1 MTPAGST
8 PAPLAHPMDAFFRP
22 RSVAVIGATESER
35 SVGRTALWNL
45 ISSPFGGT
53 VYPVNPKRPAV
64 LGMRA
69 YPKLNELPEQ
79 VDLAVI
85 ATPAQTTPAIVSE
98 CVQAGVRGAIILAA
112 GFREMGPSGE
122 ELERQVL
129 DEARKGSLRILGPNC
144 LGVMSPNTGLNATFA
159 KGMARAG
166 TVAFISQ
173 SGALCTAVL
182 DWSHRELVGFS
193 AFVSIGAMA
202 DVGWGDL
209 IDYLG
214 NDPRTRS
221 ILLYMES
228 IGDANA
234 FLSAAREVAL
244 AKPVIV
250 IKAGR
255 TSQGSRAAVAH
266 TGARTGNDEV
276 LDAALRRVGVLRVR
290 RISELF
296 YMAEVLSKQPRPQGN
311 RLTIVTNAG
320 GPAVLATDALIAGG
334 GELAPLPQET
344 METLSA
350 LLPQEWSRNNPIDIL
365 GDASP
370 ERYAKTLEAAAGNPQ
385 SDGLLVI
392 LAPQSMTDPTATAER
407 LKLFASSS
415 KPILASWMGG
425 VEVAEGAGLLRT
437 AQIPCFPYPDTAA
450 QMFLYMLAYN
460 ENLRAIYETPLME
473 PAWEELHSPGAGISL
488 EGRNSL
494 SAPEMQRLLDAYGV
508 NLPPASK
515 LVIGCFP
522 DEQFGPVLFV
532 ENEIGERSLGLP
544 PLTTTL
550 AGLILERLRLSEIEE
565 SMKRLLV
572 RLGRMVVEQPRIRTL
587 SIGGVDPSITL
598 YPASITPDLLPRP
611 AVRPYPAEYVAKA
624 LMRNGEEVVI
634 RPIRPEDEPL
644 IIRFHETLSDRTVY
658 FRYLSALKLST
669 RIAHERLVRICF
681 IDYSRQMA
689 LVVERR
695 RPEGAP
701 EIIAVGRLSK
711 DSMAYARGSRLAE
724 FAIVVSD
731 AFQGQGLG
739 KQLLRRLIEVAR
751 RERVAA
757 LYGEISSENQIM
769 QAICRALG
777 FQITRDPQDTLVK
790 ATLELR

>member
-1 MTPAGST
+1 M
-8 PAPLAHPMDAFFRP
+8 
-22 RSVAVIGATESER
+22 
-35 SVGRTALWNL
+35 
-45 ISSPFGGT
+45 
-53 VYPVNPKRPAV
+53 YPVNPKRPAV

-69 YPKLNELPEQ
+69 YPRLGDVPEQ
-79 VDLAVI
+79 VDLAVV
-85 ATPAQTTPAIVSE
+85 ATPAHTVPAIVRE
-98 CVQAGVRGAIILAA
+98 CVEAGVRGAIILAA
-112 GFREMGPSGE
+112 GFREMGPRGE
-122 ELERQVL
+122 ALELQVL
-129 DEARKGSLRILGPNC
+129 EEARKGPLRVLGPNC
-144 LGVMSPNTGLNATFA
+144 LGVMSPATGLNATFA

-193 AFVSIGAMA
+193 AFVSIGSMA
-202 DVGWGDL
+202 DLGWGDL

-266 TGARTGNDEV
+266 TGARTGNDNV
-276 LDAALRRVGVLRVR
+276 LDAALRRCGVLRVR

-296 YMAEVLSKQPRPQGN
+296 YMAEVLSKQPRPHGK

-320 GPAVLATDALIAGG
+320 GPAVLATDALVAGG
-334 GELAPLPQET
+334 GELASLPAAT
-344 METLSA
+344 METLNSH
-350 LLPQEWSRNNPIDIL
+350 LPEEWSRNNPIDIL

-370 ERYAKTLEAAAGNPQ
+370 ERYAKVLEAAAGNPE

-392 LAPQSMTDPTATAER
+392 LAPQSMTDATATAER
-407 LKLFASSS
+407 LKPFAASA

-460 ENLRAIYETPLME
+460 ENLKAIYETPLME

-488 EGRNSL
+488 EGRDSL
-494 SAPEMQRLLDAYGV
+494 SAGELHRLLDAYGV
-508 NLPPASK
+508 SLPKGSK

-522 DEQFGPVLFV
+522 DEHFGPVLFV

-550 AGLILERLRLSEIEE
+550 AGLMLNRLRLPEIKE
-565 SMKRLLV
+565 SLKRLLV
-572 RLGRMVVEQPRIRTL
+572 RLGRLVVEQPRIQTA
-587 SIGGVDPSITL
+587 SIGVLEQNVTL
-598 YPASITPDLLPRP
+598 YSASMTPELLPRP
-611 AVRPYPAEYVAKA
+611 AVRPYPAQYLSHAT
-624 LMRNGEEVVI
+624 MHNGEKVVI

-644 IIRFHETLSDRTVY
+644 IVKFHETLSDRTVY

-695 RPEGAP
+695 GPEETP
-701 EIIAVGRLSK
+701 EIIAVARLSK
-711 DSMAYARGSRLAE
+711 DPMAYARGSRLAE

-739 KQLLRRLIEVAR
+739 KELLRRLIDVAR
-751 RERVAA
+751 REDVAT
-757 LYGEISSENQIM
+757 LYGEISSENQTM
-769 QAICRALG
+769 QAICRAMG
-777 FQITRDPQDTLVK
+777 FRISRDPQDTLVK
-790 ATLELR
+790 AVLELS